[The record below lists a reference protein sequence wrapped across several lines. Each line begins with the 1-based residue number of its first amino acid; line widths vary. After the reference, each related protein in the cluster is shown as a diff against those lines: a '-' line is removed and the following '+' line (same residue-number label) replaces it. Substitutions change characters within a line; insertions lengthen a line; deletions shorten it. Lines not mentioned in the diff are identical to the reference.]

1 MPRFISRLLG
11 SAMLVAMVT
20 AGASAISTA
29 SAQGGDH
36 EDELVVYASHPSEM
50 VDFFAQAF
58 GEKYGISVTTVK
70 AGTGEL
76 LNRIRAEKDRPSAD
90 IMWGG
95 FADTGAS
102 APDLFDPYESPELA
116 NIEPDMIDP
125 KGYNSP
131 FGASLMVIMYN
142 SDILPSAEAPTSWK
156 SLADPVWKDKVVHAD
171 PSKSSS
177 ALAALSTWLMI
188 YGRDDA
194 AWDLVER
201 MTENMNIVLKSSLVF
216 QQVGRGEYPVGV
228 TYEEAAF
235 NYVMAGTGGI
245 VYPEDGTLAQPEG
258 TFIVKSAPHPKAARL
273 FADYLMSEEAQQALV
288 ANFPG
293 RRPTRI
299 GVETHPEMLPLS
311 EINVIDYDSEWASA
325 NRDEILER
333 MQQIIIKTQQ

>member
-1 MPRFISRLLG
+1 MHKLL
-11 SAMLVAMVT
+11 ST
-20 AGASAISTA
+20 FASAALIAAATLA
-29 SAQGGDH
+29 PVQAAEGDH
-36 EDELVVYASHPSEM
+36 EDELVIYASHPSEM
-50 VDFFAQAF
+50 VDFYAQAF
-58 GEKYGISVTTVK
+58 GKKYGINVTTVK

-90 IMWGG
+90 VMWGG
-95 FADTGAS
+95 FSDTGAS
-102 APDLFDPYESPELA
+102 APDLFDTYESPELA
-116 NIEPDMIDP
+116 QIEPAMKDP

-142 SDILPSAEAPTSWK
+142 SEQLSADQAPKTWK
-156 SLADPVWKDKVVHAD
+156 SLADPEWKGKVVHAD

-188 YGRDDA
+188 YGRGDE
-194 AWDLVER
+194 AWDLVEK

-258 TFIVKSAPHPKAARL
+258 TFIVKNAPHPKAARL
-273 FADYLMSEEAQQALV
+273 FADYLLSEEGQTELV
-288 ANFPG
+288 KNFPG

-299 GVETHPEMLPLS
+299 GIATHPDMKPLS
-311 EINVIDYDSEWASA
+311 EIKIIDYDLEWASSS
-325 NRDEILER
+325 RDDMLDR
-333 MQQIIIKTQQ
+333 MQKIIVKTQ